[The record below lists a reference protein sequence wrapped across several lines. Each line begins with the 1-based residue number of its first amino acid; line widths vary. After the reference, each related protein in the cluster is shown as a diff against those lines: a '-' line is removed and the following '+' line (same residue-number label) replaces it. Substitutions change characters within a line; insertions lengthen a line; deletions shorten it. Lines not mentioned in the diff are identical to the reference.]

1 MLSWYEKELPI
12 RQKLLVVFGFM
23 AALTCLCL
31 ITVIGQHFYIESEM
45 GPGVDQATR
54 DAVDTAL
61 NWSIGVYVLCSG
73 IGLLAAYFCSRSI
86 ADPYVET
93 VVRMEA
99 LADGDLDSP
108 VRFTDYKDCV
118 GRMTKAM
125 QVFAENA
132 RRVEQTTR
140 TQHEVVSALRSAL
153 DGLARND
160 LTQEITQPFPG
171 EYEQLRNDFNRAVT
185 GLRSAIAQ
193 VVETAMQIRV
203 SADEIRHASEDL
215 AGRTE
220 QQAGAIEQS
229 TSALSRVN
237 AGVHENANS
246 AKDASETVRRVHGEA
261 SEGGSVV
268 KRAVEAM
275 SAIHQSSQEIS
286 QIVGVIDGIAFQT
299 NLLALNAG
307 VEAARAG
314 EAGKGFAVVA
324 TEVRALAQRS
334 ADAAQEIKTLIST
347 STGQV
352 DAGVELVAKTGEAL
366 KHIVERI
373 GTVESSVLD
382 ISTKAH
388 QQAENL
394 QDVNTAIGS
403 IERNTQ
409 QNAAMVEETAAA
421 AHGLSEQG
429 QRLADLV
436 QMFNTGSSAGQATP
450 VSASRAPAAAKPQ
463 ARAAKSAPKPVSA
476 PAPVQVAPAVTGN
489 LALAAD
495 DWSEF

>member
-1 MLSWYEKELPI
+1 
-12 RQKLLVVFGFM
+12 M

-31 ITVIGQHFYIESEM
+31 ATVIGQHFYIESAM
-45 GPGVDQATR
+45 GAGVDQSTR

-61 NWSIGVYVLCSG
+61 NWSIGVYVACSG
-73 IGLLAAYFCSRSI
+73 AGLFAAYLCSRSI

-125 QVFAENA
+125 AVFAENA
-132 RRVEQTTR
+132 KRVETSTKAEQ
-140 TQHEVVSALRSAL
+140 EVVGALRAAL
-153 DGLARND
+153 GRLAEND
-160 LTQEITQPFPG
+160 LSQDISQPFPP
-171 EYEQLRNDFNRAVT
+171 EYEQLRSDFNRAIG
-185 GLRSAIAQ
+185 GLRVAIAQ

-220 QQAGAIEQS
+220 QQAGSIEQS
-229 TSALSRVN
+229 TVALGRVN
-237 AGVHENANS
+237 TGVHENAGS

-261 SEGGSVV
+261 SEGGAVV

-366 KHIVERI
+366 KHIVDRI
-373 GTVESSVLD
+373 ATVETSVLD
-382 ISTKAH
+382 ISTKAS

-394 QDVNTAIGS
+394 QDVNAAIGS

-409 QNAAMVEETAAA
+409 QNAAMVEETAAS

-429 QRLADLV
+429 QRLAELV
-436 QMFNTGSSAGQATP
+436 QVFRTGHNPGNMQ
-450 VSASRAPAAAKPQ
+450 APARSVAAN
-463 ARAAKSAPKPVSA
+463 AASTPAPIATRSAPRTGHV
-476 PAPVQVAPAVTGN
+476 PAKASPAMPAVSGN
-489 LALAAD
+489 LALAVD